1 LEHFL
6 TSVAIETRGLTK
18 RYGDLVALD
27 HLDLSIPRGEVF
39 GLLGPNGAGKTTTL
53 RLLLGFARPTEGSAR
68 IAGYD
73 AQREV
78 AAAHRHLAFVSG
90 DLALWP
96 QLSGRD
102 TLDFLG
108 ALHGSF
114 DASYRD
120 ALIER
125 FTLDPSRRVRA
136 LSKGNR
142 QKVGLIGA
150 FMTRADVLILDE
162 PTTGLDPLMD
172 IAFRTCVNEAK
183 ANGQT
188 VLLSSHVL
196 SEVEATCDRVGILRT
211 GRLIDIG
218 SLDDLRGLSARTVE
232 AVFDGPVP
240 DVSAI
245 EGVTSVTSTDHTL
258 HCQVRGPMT
267 ALLRALADA
276 GATEVTS
283 REPSLEELFLAHY
296 GSR

>member
-1 LEHFL
+1 MAAI
-6 TSVAIETRGLTK
+6 AIETRGLTK

-27 HLDLSIPRGEVF
+27 HLDLEIPRGEVF

-53 RLLLGFARPTEGSAR
+53 RLLLGFAHPTGGSATV
-68 IAGYD
+68 AGYD
-73 AQREV
+73 VQREV
-78 AAAHRHLAFVSG
+78 ATAHRHLAFVSG
-90 DLALWP
+90 ELALWP
-96 QLSGRD
+96 QLTGHE

-108 ALHGSF
+108 ALHGGF
-114 DASYRD
+114 DAAYRD
-120 ALIER
+120 VLIER

-136 LSKGNR
+136 YSKGNR

-162 PTTGLDPLMD
+162 PTSGLDPLMD
-172 IAFRTCVNEAK
+172 MAFRTCVHEAK

-188 VLLSSHVL
+188 VLVSSHVL
-196 SEVEATCDRVGILRT
+196 SEVEATCDRVGILRA
-211 GRLIDIG
+211 GRLVDVG
-218 SLDDLRGLSARTVE
+218 TLDDLRGLSARTVD
-232 AVFDGPVP
+232 AVFTGPVP

-245 EGVTSVTSTDHTL
+245 EGVSALTVTDHTL

-296 GSR
+296 GSS